1 MLRRVFITGANS
13 GIGFELAKQY
23 ISRGDDVALFD
34 LHFNEQTKQS
44 LSDLADDYQYI
55 EYFATHI
62 CDNEALQTQ
71 VNNAIVAI
79 GKPDLA
85 IFSCSTNEQ
94 LSKENSIDS
103 IACQHFAT
111 LITPHLS
118 MNGHLAIT
126 SPLIDAT
133 KFTPEPNALI
143 LAKKLRKKFKPNNI
157 KISLICESEKHMA
170 VANPIDTAKH
180 ILRGLDKQKLM
191 VILGLQSKLTY
202 IMSRYLPNWI
212 MGSVMDR
219 LIKQQLIRTTR

>member
-34 LHFNEQTKQS
+34 VHFNEQTKQS
-44 LSDLADDYQYI
+44 LSELADDYQYI

-71 VNNAIVAI
+71 VNNAIAAI
-79 GKPDLA
+79 GSPDLA
-85 IFSCSTNEQ
+85 IFSCDTNEQ
-94 LSKENSIDS
+94 LSEEDS
-103 IACQHFAT
+103 IACQQFAA

-133 KFTPEPNALI
+133 KFTPQQSTLI
-143 LAKKLRKKFKPNNI
+143 LAKELRKKFKPKNI
-157 KISLICESEKHMA
+157 KISLIC
-170 VANPIDTAKH
+170 ANKKQLDLANTADTAQH

>member
-34 LHFNEQTKQS
+34 LHFNEHTKQS
-44 LSDLADDYQYI
+44 LSELAEDYQYI

-62 CDNEALQTQ
+62 SDNEALQTQ
-71 VNNAIVAI
+71 VNNAIAAI

-85 IFSCSTNEQ
+85 IFSCSTNVQ
-94 LSKENSIDS
+94 LSKENS

-157 KISLICESEKHMA
+157 KISLICASKTSKA
-170 VANPIDTAKH
+170 ITNPANTAQH
-180 ILRGLDKQKLM
+180 ILRSLDKQKLM
-191 VILGLQSKLTY
+191 VILGLQSTLTY

>member
-55 EYFATHI
+55 EYFATPI

-71 VNNAIVAI
+71 VNNAIAAI

-157 KISLICESEKHMA
+157 KISLICASKTSKA
-170 VANPIDTAKH
+170 VTTPANTAQH
-180 ILRGLDKQKLM
+180 ILRSLDKQKLM

>member
-55 EYFATHI
+55 EYFATPI

-71 VNNAIVAI
+71 VNNAIAAI

-157 KISLICESEKHMA
+157 KISLICASKTSKA
-170 VANPIDTAKH
+170 VTNPANTAQH
-180 ILRGLDKQKLM
+180 ILRSLDKQKLM

>member
-55 EYFATHI
+55 EYFATPI

-71 VNNAIVAI
+71 VNNAIAAI

-157 KISLICESEKHMA
+157 KISLICASKTSKA
-170 VANPIDTAKH
+170 ITNPANTAQH
-180 ILRGLDKQKLM
+180 ILRSLDKQKLM

>member
-55 EYFATHI
+55 EYFATPI

-71 VNNAIVAI
+71 VNNAIAAI

-126 SPLIDAT
+126 SPLI
-133 KFTPEPNALI
+133 E
-143 LAKKLRKKFKPNNI
+143 
-157 KISLICESEKHMA
+157 
-170 VANPIDTAKH
+170 
-180 ILRGLDKQKLM
+180 LM
-191 VILGLQSKLTY
+191 VIFWLNWASVPLKEKLKILTNPDMLTSICPNDKPVSSVALTVML
-202 IMSRYLPNWI
+202 IMSLTVMFDNVLFKVAFTI
-212 MGSVMDR
+212 GGSTSATATSYVT
-219 LIKQQLIRTTR
+219 LNQNASIV

>member
-1 MLRRVFITGANS
+1 M
-13 GIGFELAKQY
+13 AKQY

-44 LSDLADDYQYI
+44 LSVLADDYQYI
-55 EYFATHI
+55 EFFATHI
-62 CDNEALQTQ
+62 CDTETLQTQ
-71 VNNAIVAI
+71 VNNAIAAI

-157 KISLICESEKHMA
+157 KISLICASKTSKA
-170 VANPIDTAKH
+170 ITNPANTAKH
-180 ILRGLDKQKLM
+180 ILRSLDKQKLM

>member
-23 ISRGDDVALFD
+23 ILRGDDVALFD
-34 LHFNEQTKQS
+34 LHFCEQTKQS
-44 LSDLADDYQYI
+44 LGELADYYQYV
-55 EYFATHI
+55 EFFATPI
-62 CDNEALQTQ
+62 CDTEALQTQ
-71 VNNAIVAI
+71 VNNAIAAI

-85 IFSCSTNEQ
+85 IFSCHTYEQ
-94 LSKENSIDS
+94 LSKENSI
-103 IACQHFAT
+103 ACQHFAT
-111 LITPHLS
+111 VITPHLG

-126 SPLIDAT
+126 FPLIDAT

-157 KISLICESEKHMA
+157 KISLICASKTSKA
-170 VANPIDTAKH
+170 ITNPANTAQH
-180 ILRGLDKQKLM
+180 ILRSLDKQKLM

>member
-55 EYFATHI
+55 EYFATPI

-71 VNNAIVAI
+71 VNNAIAAI

-157 KISLICESEKHMA
+157 TA
-170 VANPIDTAKH
+170 VAIAT
-180 ILRGLDKQKLM
+180 
-191 VILGLQSKLTY
+191 SK
-202 IMSRYLPNWI
+202 
-212 MGSVMDR
+212 
-219 LIKQQLIRTTR
+219 

>member
-34 LHFNEQTKQS
+34 VHFNEQTKQS
-44 LSDLADDYQYI
+44 LSELADDYQYI

-71 VNNAIVAI
+71 VNNAIAAI

-94 LSKENSIDS
+94 QSKENS

-133 KFTPEPNALI
+133 KFTPQPSALI

-180 ILRGLDKQKLM
+180 ILRGLDKRKLM

>member
-34 LHFNEQTKQS
+34 VHFNEQTKQS
-44 LSDLADDYQYI
+44 LSELADDYQYI

-71 VNNAIVAI
+71 VNNAIAAI

-85 IFSCSTNEQ
+85 IFSCSTNVQ
-94 LSKENSIDS
+94 LSKENS

-118 MNGHLAIT
+118 MNGHLALT
-126 SPLIDAT
+126 TQSIDAT
-133 KFTPEPNALI
+133 QFTPQPSALI
-143 LAKKLRKKFKPNNI
+143 LAKELRKKFKPNNI
-157 KISLICESEKHMA
+157 KVSLICASKSHSA
-170 VANPIDTAKH
+170 LANPAYAAKH
-180 ILRGLDKQKLM
+180 ILRSLDKQKLM
-191 VILGLQSKLTY
+191 VILSLQSKLTY

>member
-34 LHFNEQTKQS
+34 VHFNEQTKQS
-44 LSDLADDYQYI
+44 LSELADDYQYI

-71 VNNAIVAI
+71 VNNAIAAI

-94 LSKENSIDS
+94 LSKENS

-133 KFTPEPNALI
+133 KFTPQPSALI

-212 MGSVMDR
+212 MSSIMDR

>member
-34 LHFNEQTKQS
+34 VHFNEQTKQS
-44 LSDLADDYQYI
+44 LSELADDYQYI

-71 VNNAIVAI
+71 VNNAIAAI

-94 LSKENSIDS
+94 LSKENSI
-103 IACQHFAT
+103 ACQHFAT
-111 LITPHLS
+111 LITPQLS
-118 MNGHLAIT
+118 INGHLAIT

-157 KISLICESEKHMA
+157 KISLICASKTSKA
-170 VANPIDTAKH
+170 ITNPANTAQH
-180 ILRGLDKQKLM
+180 ILRSLDKQKLM

>member
-23 ISRGDDVALFD
+23 ILRGDDVALFD
-34 LHFNEQTKQS
+34 LHFCEQTKQS
-44 LSDLADDYQYI
+44 LGELADYYQYV
-55 EYFATHI
+55 EFFATPI
-62 CDNEALQTQ
+62 CDTEALQTQ
-71 VNNAIVAI
+71 VNNAIAAI

-85 IFSCSTNEQ
+85 IFSCHTYEQ
-94 LSKENSIDS
+94 LSNENS

-111 LITPHLS
+111 VITPHLG
-118 MNGHLAIT
+118 MNSHLALT
-126 SPLIDAT
+126 TPLIDAT
-133 KFTPEPNALI
+133 QFTPQPSALI
-143 LAKKLRKKFKPNNI
+143 LAKELRKKFKPNNI
-157 KISLICESEKHMA
+157 KVSLICASKTHSTL
-170 VANPIDTAKH
+170 ANPAYAAKH

>member
-55 EYFATHI
+55 EYFATPI

-71 VNNAIVAI
+71 VNNAIAAI

-126 SPLIDAT
+126 SSLIDAT

-157 KISLICESEKHMA
+157 KISLICASKTSKA
-170 VANPIDTAKH
+170 ITNPANTAQH
-180 ILRGLDKQKLM
+180 ILRSLDKQKLM